1 MTSESKDTAVQFP
14 IFLSKLANLVQ
25 RSLQLLTISLPQER
39 GGGIPQKSRKI

>member
-14 IFLSKLANLVQ
+14 IFLSKPANLVQ

-39 GGGIPQKSRKI
+39 GGGIPKRAEKI